1 MLDKY
6 VNDTLRDKDKGYLFK
21 TGKEAMGKSPE
32 IMSGYDKYVDD
43 VVSKSGVWGA
53 QEQQLRS
60 IAAKKRIGLEQYAE
74 THDKEQSDVWQESVY
89 TDALSNVFN
98 KAINGRSNPAELE
111 KYKRDGYT
119 ILDNYAVTKGWY
131 NDPEMYKIKRKEFEG
146 NFNAQI
152 LDAYLADGS
161 LKAREFFY
169 KNKDSF
175 SPEKQNAY
183 LKQIHSEEVNYGA
196 RSAAQILV
204 MKTPEEAYKEIDAI
218 ENIDLRNATENEYN
232 RLLRHQETIQKQNDI
247 KTSNEI
253 MQRVYAAYDSG
264 EDISSIM
271 RDINTSNMSL
281 EQKDKIYKNL
291 KTMQE
296 LEGVGNNWA
305 DYNILL
311 DRAAYNNED
320 FKTTNLANYNLTKE
334 QYNKL
339 AELQRKAS
347 ANEYTPEA
355 EMKKA
360 LNDLD
365 GFNIFQTSD
374 GLKMGEYKDEVVR
387 FLSKVERMQGAAF
400 DLKNKEQL
408 KSIMEG
414 FNYKDKDA
422 VNKNIDETRE
432 LFARA
437 KKHGEAYDLMARE
450 YMRFK
455 GENKREPNPQ
465 EIYEMAKRSYNTIE
479 NEWKQRDLGKLNYA
493 QGVYKSVNATTP
505 KKGETKVLT
514 YYADDRIP
522 QISREL
528 GIPLEVTSRYRKGD
542 TGSHGKGRKCDVGM
556 AALNRSQ
563 RELVFERLLSEP
575 AVASIGTSDR
585 NLLRKYNNPK
595 NPKIR
600 DLTNYDVN
608 YKKAHPNTTMD
619 HVNHIDISFDT
630 RFGGDAQGK

>member
-32 IMSGYDKYVDD
+32 IMSAYDKYVDD

-89 TDALSNVFN
+89 TDALSNVFS

-161 LKAREFFY
+161 LRAREFFH

-253 MQRVYAAYDSG
+253 VW
-264 EDISSIM
+264 I
-271 RDINTSNMSL
+271 
-281 EQKDKIYKNL
+281 
-291 KTMQE
+291 
-296 LEGVGNNWA
+296 
-305 DYNILL
+305 
-311 DRAAYNNED
+311 
-320 FKTTNLANYNLTKE
+320 
-334 QYNKL
+334 
-339 AELQRKAS
+339 
-347 ANEYTPEA
+347 
-355 EMKKA
+355 
-360 LNDLD
+360 
-365 GFNIFQTSD
+365 
-374 GLKMGEYKDEVVR
+374 
-387 FLSKVERMQGAAF
+387 
-400 DLKNKEQL
+400 
-408 KSIMEG
+408 
-414 FNYKDKDA
+414 
-422 VNKNIDETRE
+422 
-432 LFARA
+432 
-437 KKHGEAYDLMARE
+437 
-450 YMRFK
+450 
-455 GENKREPNPQ
+455 
-465 EIYEMAKRSYNTIE
+465 
-479 NEWKQRDLGKLNYA
+479 
-493 QGVYKSVNATTP
+493 
-505 KKGETKVLT
+505 
-514 YYADDRIP
+514 
-522 QISREL
+522 
-528 GIPLEVTSRYRKGD
+528 
-542 TGSHGKGRKCDVGM
+542 
-556 AALNRSQ
+556 
-563 RELVFERLLSEP
+563 
-575 AVASIGTSDR
+575 
-585 NLLRKYNNPK
+585 
-595 NPKIR
+595 
-600 DLTNYDVN
+600 
-608 YKKAHPNTTMD
+608 
-619 HVNHIDISFDT
+619 
-630 RFGGDAQGK
+630 